1 MFMKNIGLLII
12 SCFFYFVAST
22 QANNAYINS
31 INTWHDV
38 RIENLKKPNGW
49 LNLEGLFWLR
59 KGKNTF
65 GQAAESD
72 CRYINANPGTVYF
85 PSHLGDFIYEGDS
98 VIWASVEKYPVTI
111 NNQLIVGG
119 KKALVFREKVSS
131 PISEWGQFSWT
142 IIKRE
147 EKVGVRF
154 RNLQSS
160 NLVQF
165 KGIERFTVDSHWR
178 VSAKLIAPTQ
188 DFLMIT
194 NVLGQTVPSK
204 NAGKLVFTLYG
215 KEFSLDVMDEGETTL
230 FITFA
235 DGTAGKT
242 TYGAGR
248 FIDVKRPDSEGN
260 TIIDFNL
267 AYNPPCAFTE
277 FATCPL
283 PPVQNRLLIA
293 ITAGEKNYGHH

>member
-1 MFMKNIGLLII
+1 MKNIGLLII
-12 SCFFYFVAST
+12 SCFLYFVGST
-22 QANNAYINS
+22 QANNAYISS

-49 LNLEGLFWLR
+49 LNLEGLFWLH

-72 CRYINANPGTVYF
+72 CRYINTNPTAVYF

-98 VIWASVEKYPVTI
+98 VEWISAAKYPVTI
-111 NNQLIVGG
+111 NKQLIVGG
-119 KKALVFREKVSS
+119 KKALVFSERVSS
-131 PISEWGQFSWT
+131 PISEWGHFSWT

-160 NLVQF
+160 NLLQF

-178 VSAKLIAPTQ
+178 VNAKLIAPTQ

-215 KEFSLDVMDEGETTL
+215 KEFSLDVMDEGGTTL

-235 DGTAGKT
+235 DETAGKT

>member
-1 MFMKNIGLLII
+1 MKNIGLLII
-12 SCFFYFVAST
+12 SCFFYLVGST

-49 LNLEGLFWLR
+49 LNLEGLFWLH

-65 GQAAESD
+65 GQSAEND
-72 CRYINANPGTVYF
+72 CRYINSNPDSVYF

-98 VIWASVEKYPVTI
+98 VEWISAAEYPVSI
-111 NNQLIVGG
+111 NKQLTVGG
-119 KKALVFREKVSS
+119 KKALVFKGNAIS
-131 PISEWGQFSWT
+131 PIIEWGHFSWN

-147 EKVGVRF
+147 DKVGVRF
-154 RNLQSS
+154 RNLKSS
-160 NLVQF
+160 NLLQF

-178 VSAKLIAPTQ
+178 VSAKLIPPTQ

-235 DGTAGKT
+235 DETAGKT

-260 TIIDFNL
+260 TSIDFNL

-283 PPVQNRLLIA
+283 PPVQNRLLIS

>member
-1 MFMKNIGLLII
+1 MKYVGLLLI
-12 SCFFYFVAST
+12 SSFFYFLAGA
-22 QANNAYINS
+22 QAKDAYTDSVND
-31 INTWHDV
+31 WHKM
-38 RIENLKKPNGW
+38 RIQYLMKPDGW
-49 LNLEGLFWLR
+49 LNLEGLFWLQ

-65 GQAAESD
+65 GQAEEND
-72 CRYINANPGTVYF
+72 CRYINPNPNAVFF

-98 VIWASVEKYPVTI
+98 VVWASSDKYAVTI
-111 NNQLIVGG
+111 DKQLVVGG
-119 KKALVFREKVSS
+119 KKALVFKEKGYS
-131 PISEWGQFSWT
+131 PIAEWGQFSWT

-154 RNLQSS
+154 RNLKSL
-160 NLVQF
+160 NLSQF
-165 KGIERFTVDSHWR
+165 KGIERFAINANWR
-178 VSAKLIAPTQ
+178 VKAKLIPPTQ

-194 NVLGQTVPSK
+194 NVLGQTTPSK
-204 NAGKLVFTLYG
+204 NGGKLVFTLFG
-215 KEFSLDVMDEGETTL
+215 KEFSLDVMEEGGKTL

-235 DGTAGKT
+235 DETAGKT

-248 FIDVKRPDSEGN
+248 FIDVIRPDSEGN
-260 TIIDFNL
+260 TVIDFNL

-283 PPVQNRLLIA
+283 PPVQNRLAIA

>member
-1 MFMKNIGLLII
+1 MKYVGLLII
-12 SCFFYFVAST
+12 TCFFYCLAGAQTNDAYADSV
-22 QANNAYINS
+22 NA
-31 INTWHDV
+31 WHKM
-38 RIENLKKPNGW
+38 RIQYLIKPDGW
-49 LNLEGLFWLR
+49 LNLEGLFWLH

-65 GQAAESD
+65 GQAEAND
-72 CRYINANPGTVYF
+72 CRYINPNPTAVQF

-98 VIWASVEKYPVTI
+98 VVWASSEKYPVTI
-111 NNQLIVGG
+111 NKQQVVGG
-119 KKALVFREKVSS
+119 KRALVFKEKRYS
-131 PISEWGQFSWT
+131 PVSEWEQFSWT

-154 RNLQSS
+154 RNLKSL
-160 NLVQF
+160 NLLQF
-165 KGIERFTVDSHWR
+165 KGIERFAINANWR
-178 VSAKLIAPTQ
+178 VKAKLIPPTQ

-194 NVLGQTVPSK
+194 NVLGQTTPSK
-204 NAGKLVFTLYG
+204 NGGKLVFTLFG
-215 KEFSLDVMDEGETTL
+215 KEFSLDVLDEGGKTL

-235 DGTAGKT
+235 DETAGKT

-248 FIDVKRPDSEGN
+248 FIDVIRPDSEGN
-260 TIIDFNL
+260 TTIDFNL

-283 PPVQNRLLIA
+283 PPVQNRLAIA